1 MAYVYYFNH
10 QIYHFS
16 DMLLVPISETDNIDI
31 GYDTREEAENAL
43 FEYMDIISKNTLHYS
58 EEILQEQREI
68 ADNIYIRPYN
78 PALRIVTL

>member
-1 MAYVYYFNH
+1 MTYIYFYNH

-16 DMLLVPISETDNIDI
+16 NMLLVPVSETNDIDI

-43 FEYMDIISKNTLHYS
+43 FEYMDIISKNTLRYS

-68 ADNIYIRPYN
+68 ADSIYIRPYN
-78 PALRIVTL
+78 PTLHVC